1 MLCHI
6 IFLFSEICLTIKN
19 YLDGPYLAVNSPLY
33 PPPFLFLRFPL
44 PHLLVLVNLVSQYL
58 PLFLPSLLCLR
69 VPPPHP
75 PFPSRWANLLYSL
88 SFPWK
93 LTTPPPLFPPVSLPS
108 WFRSPYTLSPI
119 PVRAYYP
126 PPFSLLLSLPSLS
139 QSRSGVLLGGQ
150 CLSYWL
156 PPWWSCKTL
165 LWHHC
170 FPTAS

>member
-1 MLCHI
+1 MSDHQK
-6 IFLFSEICLTIKN
+6 LFRWAISCCQLPS
-19 YLDGPYLAVNSPLY
+19 LS
-33 PPPFLFLRFPL
+33 PPPLFLRFPL

-69 VPPPHP
+69 VPPPTPLFP
-75 PFPSRWANLLYSL
+75 PVELTFYTLSL
-88 SFPWK
+88 FPWK

-108 WFRSPYTLSPI
+108 RFRSPYTLSPV
-119 PVRAYYP
+119 PMRAYYP

>member
-1 MLCHI
+1 MGHI
-6 IFLFSEICLTIKN
+6 LLST
-19 YLDGPYLAVNSPLY
+19 PLSI
-33 PPPFLFLRFPL
+33 PPPFCFSGSPYPIFWSWLTLCLSTYPFFFPPFSVSES
-44 PHLLVLVNLVSQYL
+44 PHPT
-58 PLFLPSLLCLR
+58 PLFPPVELTFYTLSL
-69 VPPPHP
+69 
-75 PFPSRWANLLYSL
+75 
-88 SFPWK
+88 FPWK

-108 WFRSPYTLSPI
+108 RFRSPYTLSPV